1 MNWFW
6 AQELDSA
13 SSFRSTFSSHV
24 VFLQTTKA
32 HNVCRK
38 RQHLKLTC
46 LFYSFA
52 SFMTKEART
61 PIPQHDTPIRPSW
74 SQTHFC
80 LQRYLKT
87 IFGKM
92 AVAETGIEMWH
103 QKVFNL
109 HFNLLTTVGRTSA
122 IKPCALSTNIIPSKY
137 LLRWYLTSPSTNN
150 SLSHGS
156 FHRWSLHQIS
166 VDSRL

>member
-1 MNWFW
+1 M
-6 AQELDSA
+6 
-13 SSFRSTFSSHV
+13 SSFSNLRKHIYVYICTYLYVHICAENDNIWNIWDVCFILLQVSWQRNPGLFPSNSTAWHPN
-24 VFLQTTKA
+24 L
-32 HNVCRK
+32 
-38 RQHLKLTC
+38 
-46 LFYSFA
+46 
-52 SFMTKEART
+52 
-61 PIPQHDTPIRPSW
+61 
-74 SQTHFC
+74 THFC
-80 LQRYLKT
+80 LQRYLTT

-122 IKPCALSTNIIPSKY
+122 IKPLSTNIIPSKY